1 MRQSAIQAIEPKIGV
16 PGPSFSLSRR
26 QRLISVPSLPIE
38 AGLSVVVPIYNE
50 RESLVSLVAQVTE
63 AASSLGRDWELL
75 LVDDGSDTATKA
87 RLGDL
92 AGDQVRVLRL
102 DRNRGQSVALL
113 AGFAASRYSVIATM
127 DGDLQ
132 NDPRDFQRLLE
143 ALESADMVCGFREN
157 RQDSH
162 WRRWVS
168 SQANRIR
175 NALTGDGVRDTGC
188 SLKVMRREVLE
199 RVRFFQGAHRFMPAL
214 AQLEGFRVVEVPV
227 SHRGRLHGETKYGNW
242 QRLRATVPDLLGFL
256 WMKSRYAEF
265 LAEELR

>member
-16 PGPSFSLSRR
+16 PGPYFSLSRR

-132 NDPRDFQRLLE
+132 NDPRDFQRL
-143 ALESADMVCGFREN
+143 
-157 RQDSH
+157 
-162 WRRWVS
+162 
-168 SQANRIR
+168 
-175 NALTGDGVRDTGC
+175 
-188 SLKVMRREVLE
+188 
-199 RVRFFQGAHRFMPAL
+199 
-214 AQLEGFRVVEVPV
+214 
-227 SHRGRLHGETKYGNW
+227 
-242 QRLRATVPDLLGFL
+242 
-256 WMKSRYAEF
+256 
-265 LAEELR
+265 